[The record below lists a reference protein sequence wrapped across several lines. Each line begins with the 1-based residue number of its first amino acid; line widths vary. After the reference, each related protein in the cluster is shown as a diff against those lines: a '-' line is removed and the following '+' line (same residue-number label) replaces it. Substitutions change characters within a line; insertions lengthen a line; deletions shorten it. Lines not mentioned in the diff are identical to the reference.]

1 MDYKLFCDI
10 YLYVPSQYVR
20 QSFLKPV
27 LSCLAESWTRRSQQP
42 CSPRLVQL
50 PCHLLTLADFPE
62 KSVSEALS
70 GGALCSCPKRSSE
83 ISLQDLGILWKITAT
98 KMEDTECLQHLGYF
112 QHLWFFS
119 APNSKWSPCGPI
131 CFLLSFLLYEG
142 GKKEIDVNRLS
153 INNKDLSFSSTSQWF
168 LNEVVLLMMAGIPGD
183 DAFSE

>member
-10 YLYVPSQYVR
+10 NLYVPSQYVR

-27 LSCLAESWTRRSQQP
+27 LSCLAESWTQRSQQP

-98 KMEDTECLQHLGYF
+98 KMEDTE
-112 QHLWFFS
+112 W
-119 APNSKWSPCGPI
+119 WSPPASWVLPTSLIFFCPQLQMKSMRTYMFSSQLPI
-131 CFLLSFLLYEG
+131 IWR
-142 GKKEIDVNRLS
+142 GKKGNRC
-153 INNKDLSFSSTSQWF
+153 
-168 LNEVVLLMMAGIPGD
+168 
-183 DAFSE
+183 